1 MIAVANNGDNSI
13 LIYRRN
19 ATGDVAPVRA
29 IRGARTGINRPM
41 GLAIDTKN
49 DEIWVANFGDH
60 TALAFS
66 RGDDGD
72 RPPKR
77 IIRSAPAGT
86 PSAGFGN
93 PMAVAY
99 DSKREEILV
108 PN

>member
-1 MIAVANNGDNSI
+1 
-13 LIYRRN
+13 
-19 ATGDVAPVRA
+19 
-29 IRGARTGINRPM
+29 M

-49 DEIWVANFGDH
+49 DEIWVVNFGDH
-60 TALAFS
+60 AALAFS

-72 RPPKR
+72 QPPKR

-99 DSKREEILV
+99 EGGRFSSGLV
-108 PN
+108 TWRKSSVATWV